1 MANEKPR
8 TLLPANV
15 ALGVQRTV
23 RAWINTS
30 DELPTGIGAV
40 SFEDLPENAS
50 GICIATVQAPAYAA
64 KYILG
69 GYRADY
75 RFRVMYRVLPS
86 DDDDMLDAVETLTG
100 IGAWCE
106 SADPPEISGAEN
118 EHITRNTDAAIL
130 AAYEDGSSD
139 YGIDLTLTWEVF

>member
-1 MANEKPR
+1 MANDKPR
-8 TLLPANV
+8 ALLPATV
-15 ALGVQRTV
+15 SLGVQRAV
-23 RAWINTS
+23 RTWINTS
-30 DELPTGIGAV
+30 DALPAGAGAV
-40 SFEDLPENAS
+40 SFEDLPENES

-69 GYRADY
+69 GYRAEY
-75 RFRVMYRVLPS
+75 RFRVIYRVLPS
-86 DDDDMLDAVETLTG
+86 DDDDMLAAVEALTG

-106 SADPPEISGAEN
+106 SAAPPEITGAEN

-139 YGIDLTLTWEVF
+139 YGIDLTLEWEVF